1 MKNEIE
7 TKIMKS
13 HNERLNDSIM
23 FLIGYLL
30 IAIVSAIFLI
40 LIGIVVEIKNEVKA
54 DNDNGLYIKEL
65 KVVELY
71 SDSDDVL
78 LIDNEGYLWGYIAD
92 DLQINDKLVVIMYNN
107 DTDKIEDDIIV
118 SVVKSE

>member
-30 IAIVSAIFLI
+30 LIIIISFALLI
-40 LIGIVVEIKNEVKA
+40 LGVIVEIKNEVKA

>member
-40 LIGIVVEIKNEVKA
+40 LLGVIIEIKNEVKA

>member
-30 IAIVSAIFLI
+30 IAIVVSATFLI
-40 LIGIVVEIKNEVKA
+40 LGVVVEIKNEVKA

-92 DLQINDKLVVIMYNN
+92 DLQINDKLIVIMYNN